1 MLLHAQVVE
10 RDPSAG
16 QEDPCGKGHRRRHI
30 DIAEYPN
37 FGRWLEAMKAR
48 PAVRRGIDLLSE
60 HQDRLNT
67 GLDGE
72 AIEQLFGA
80 TQYQRH

>member
-1 MLLHAQVVE
+1 
-10 RDPSAG
+10 
-16 QEDPCGKGHRRRHI
+16 
-30 DIAEYPN
+30 
-37 FGRWLEAMKAR
+37 MKAR

-80 TQYQRH
+80 TQYQRR